1 LILTDSLCLRDFT
14 AASSFPPSGQMDSSR
29 SLHHIGI
36 SGKIIAAGILNTA
49 GNDACIDCA
58 ARNPDWA
65 SVDFG
70 ILICL
75 QCSGRHRSFGCHITS
90 VRSLKLD
97 SWEGA
102 DAHVRRLQLGGNE
115 ALQKYITKIGWV
127 FPPSSGSVKSGDV
140 DKEKVQGANESEG
153 PKLSMLEIYTS
164 QELRYYKE
172 VLSAQVED
180 RAALSMEE
188 FRQRPSY
195 TRHEE
200 FYSKVKDKD
209 KGKGKDTDADTRESS
224 LSHPK
229 VNTTN
234 TTSSASGGASATA
247 AQRFVANARAANG
260 NTAAQSNERNG
271 LSQAQSHWVPDRI
284 INNCMLCNASF
295 NIFFRKHHCRKCGKC
310 VCATCAPADNTRPI
324 LELKIS
330 EAVRHCRDCYRSPL
344 LKWDD
349 DDVC

>member
-1 LILTDSLCLRDFT
+1 
-14 AASSFPPSGQMDSSR
+14 MESSR
-29 SLHHIGI
+29 SLHQIGI
-36 SGKIIAAGILNTA
+36 SGKIIEAGILSTA

-58 ARNPDWA
+58 AKFPDWA

-70 ILICL
+70 VLLCL
-75 QCSGRHRSFGCHITS
+75 QCSGLHRSFGCHITS

-102 DAHVRRLQLGGNE
+102 DAHVRRLKLGGNE
-115 ALQKYITKIGWV
+115 ALRKYITGKLGWI
-127 FPPSSGSVKSGDV
+127 FPPSIGNVIGGDK
-140 DKEKVQGANESEG
+140 DTEKGQGAEESHD
-153 PKLSMLEIYTS
+153 PARQDPIRLSMLEIYTS

-172 VLSAQVED
+172 LLSAQVED

-195 TRHEE
+195 TRHEQ
-200 FYSKVKDKD
+200 FYSKVKDKGESKD
-209 KGKGKDTDADTRESS
+209 KDASAQGNALCNPKGS
-224 LSHPK
+224 
-229 VNTTN
+229 
-234 TTSSASGGASATA
+234 TSSSATSGASSTA

-260 NTAAQSNERNG
+260 TTAGATAQSNERNG
-271 LSQAQSHWVPDRI
+271 LSQSQSHWVPDLVV
-284 INNCMLCNASF
+284 NKCMLCNASF